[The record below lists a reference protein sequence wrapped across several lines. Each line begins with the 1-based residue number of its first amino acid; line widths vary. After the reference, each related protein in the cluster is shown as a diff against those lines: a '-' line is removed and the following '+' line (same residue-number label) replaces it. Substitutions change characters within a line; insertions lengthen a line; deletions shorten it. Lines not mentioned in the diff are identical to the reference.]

1 MDMEE
6 FDWEKI
12 KEEMVQRWDYVIESI
27 RRRIIPEEPGEVS
40 EVEIDDDEVAE
51 FIREKVKEDIT
62 PELWG
67 YISFNILEA
76 QWTEERYKPYIRAGV
91 WAYLVTVKWGE
102 EVVIISGDEQLES
115 NIASFYFK
123 KVLDFDKM
131 LEFIAARLYSTEG
144 KEVDP
149 DVFEIVEI
157 TPRIPLKV
165 RVEIDRRPVSI
176 EEALE
181 MLNEYPEV

>member
-1 MDMEE
+1 MEV

-27 RRRIIPEEPGEVS
+27 RRRVIPEEPNEVP
-40 EVEIDDDEVAE
+40 EVQIDDDEVAE
-51 FIREKVKEDIT
+51 FIRKKVKEDIT
-62 PELWG
+62 QELWG
-67 YISFNILEA
+67 YISFSVLEA
-76 QWTEERYKPYIRAGV
+76 QWAEERYKPYIRAGV

-102 EVVIISGDEQLES
+102 ELVVISGDEQLES

-123 KVLDFDKM
+123 KIHNFEEM
-131 LEFIAARLYSTEG
+131 LKYIAARLYTSEG

-149 DVFEIVEI
+149 DVFEVVEI
-157 TPRIPLKV
+157 TPRIPLKI
-165 RVEIDRRPVSI
+165 RAEIDRRPVRV

-181 MLNEYPEV
+181 MLDEYPEV